1 MKTFFQNLLK
11 GYIKLHYQVLGRNS
25 YLGLEQLI
33 KKRSLV
39 GDKTFFDKEQF
50 PWVQQLENN
59 WHIIREELNEVMKD
73 RENIPNF
80 LEVSPDQKKIDAEQG
95 LWKTFFLYG
104 YGYKIENNIQ
114 RCPETAKL
122 VEQIPGM
129 KTAFF
134 SILAPGKHIPPHRGP
149 YAGVLRYHL
158 GLIVPEPISEV
169 KIRVDK
175 DFGYWEEGKSLIFDD
190 TYEHE
195 VWNNTDNYRV
205 VLFVDF
211 VRPLEGFV
219 KKINDKMINLI
230 SNSPLVQEGLNNMEK
245 LSERKIAAQNA

>member
-1 MKTFFQNLLK
+1 
-11 GYIKLHYQVLGRNS
+11 
-25 YLGLEQLI
+25 
-33 KKRSLV
+33 
-39 GDKTFFDKEQF
+39 
-50 PWVQQLENN
+50 
-59 WHIIREELNEVMKD
+59 
-73 RENIPNF
+73 
-80 LEVSPDQKKIDAEQG
+80 
-95 LWKTFFLYG
+95 
-104 YGYKIENNIQ
+104 
-114 RCPETAKL
+114 
-122 VEQIPGM
+122 
-129 KTAFF
+129 
-134 SILAPGKHIPPHRGP
+134 IPPHRGP